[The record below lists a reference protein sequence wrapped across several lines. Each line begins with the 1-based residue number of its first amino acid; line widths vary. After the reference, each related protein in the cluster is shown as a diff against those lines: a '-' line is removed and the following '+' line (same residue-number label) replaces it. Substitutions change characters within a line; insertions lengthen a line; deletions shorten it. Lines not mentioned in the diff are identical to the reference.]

1 MKEYIVTPDKKQKI
15 INQWNQIIYQ
25 KDLKINEL
33 QEEIKPLKN
42 YNVNLTI
49 ENNVLML
56 FALLLTLLL
65 FSKQIKLIISKI
77 FIKN

>member
-15 INQWNQIIYQ
+15 MNQWNQIIYQ

>member
-1 MKEYIVTPDKKQKI
+1 MKEYLVTPEKKQKI
-15 INQWNQIIYQ
+15 INQWNQIVFQ

-33 QEEIKPLKN
+33 KKEIKPLKN
-42 YNVNLTI
+42 NNVNLTI
-49 ENNVLML
+49 ENNVLMF
-56 FALLLTLLL
+56 FAMLLTLLL